1 MRSWPNHFQAIA
13 CAIFWVYNP
22 AHNVISPIRRIVM
35 VFPKR
40 KHIIPLS
47 AGLFCSFG
55 LSGGASN
62 YPPTAVGAAP
72 APTPP
77 EKAVF
82 STYKGVG
89 LGMKADEARK
99 ILGSPKDKSE
109 AQDFYVLSDNETAQ
123 IYYESG
129 AVTAISIDYSGDLKN
144 APSCKQVLGEEVPPK
159 PDGGIYK
166 LVRFPKAGFWVSFS
180 KTAGTNPVVSITI
193 QKL

>member
-1 MRSWPNHFQAIA
+1 
-13 CAIFWVYNP
+13 
-22 AHNVISPIRRIVM
+22 M

-40 KHIIPLS
+40 KQIIPLL
-47 AGLFCSFG
+47 AGLFCLLGLFG
-55 LSGGASN
+55 ATSNQASSS
-62 YPPTAVGAAP
+62 VGAVP

-180 KTAGTNPVVSITI
+180 KTAGTNPIVSITI

>member
-1 MRSWPNHFQAIA
+1 
-13 CAIFWVYNP
+13 
-22 AHNVISPIRRIVM
+22 M

-40 KHIIPLS
+40 KQIIPLL
-47 AGLFCSFG
+47 AGLFCLLGLFG
-55 LSGGASN
+55 ATSNQASSS
-62 YPPTAVGAAP
+62 VGAVP

-109 AQDFYVLSDNETAQ
+109 AQEFYVLSDNETAQ

-180 KTAGTNPVVSITI
+180 KTAGTNPIVSITI